1 MNIDLSIVSYKYFLI
16 PHNADKNINK
26 KVRQR
31 IHLLFTRINEPYII
45 GFKYDEF
52 EDKKFI
58 TVQASNPFIHVDK
71 IDYFL
76 IEISKFLKKKD
87 QKMKKK
93 IIIEI

>member
-1 MNIDLSIVSYKYFLI
+1 MNIDFSIISYKYFLI
-16 PHNADKNINK
+16 PYNDDKNINK

-31 IHLLFTRINEPYII
+31 IHSLFIKIEEPYLI

-58 TVQASNPFIHVDK
+58 TVQPTNPFIHSDK
-71 IDYFL
+71 IEYFL
-76 IEISKFLKKKD
+76 IQISKFLKKKE
-87 QKMKKK
+87 KKTKKK

>member
-16 PHNADKNINK
+16 PHNDDKNINK

-31 IHLLFTRINEPYII
+31 IHLLFNRIDEPYII
-45 GFKYDEF
+45 GFHFDSL

-58 TVQASNPFIHVDK
+58 TVQPTDPFIK
-71 IDYFL
+71 KEKLDYFL
-76 IEISKFLKKKD
+76 MEISKFLKKKE
-87 QKMKKK
+87 KKIKKK

>member
-1 MNIDLSIVSYKYFLI
+1 MNIDLSIISYKYFLV
-16 PHNADKNINK
+16 PYNDDKNINK

-31 IHLLFTRINEPYII
+31 IHLLFNRINEPYII

-58 TVQASNPFIHVDK
+58 TVQPTNPFIHEDK

-76 IEISKFLKKKD
+76 IEISKFLKKKE
-87 QKMKKK
+87 KK
-93 IIIEI
+93 IKNKIFIEI